1 MPREQGVVDC
11 SIHVSSL
18 PPPITFD
25 SELVEEYRSFSK
37 EIKQL
42 RKKLESLEEESK
54 QQTLA
59 LGVTR

>member
-1 MPREQGVVDC
+1 MRGWGVLGC
-11 SIHVSSL
+11 SVHVSSL

-37 EIKQL
+37 EIKLL
-42 RKKLESLEEESK
+42 RKKLENLEEEGK

-59 LGVTR
+59 SGVTR